1 VLGLCDR
8 FRCLPERGSLLEQD
22 ASILRLVKI
31 AAMGAPARTEPDPM
45 AVFGG

>member
-8 FRCLPERGSLLEQD
+8 FRCLPERGSLLDQD
-22 ASILRLVKI
+22 ASILRLVRI
-31 AAMGAPARTEPDPM
+31 ADMGQPEAAAPDPS